1 LDISL
6 VIPCFNE
13 AKNLPFLYKKLLKL
27 LDNKKIEIIIVDNG
41 SSDDT
46 YSLLKSYQ
54 VDNKN
59 LKVLKINKNI
69 GYGNGIIEGL
79 KVANGDILS
88 WTHADMQTDP
98 NDILRGLKFF
108 NHHKKGIFV
117 KGLRK
122 GRPFLDKL
130 FTFFMS
136 IYCSLRLG
144 NFYRDINAQPVMF
157 HSSFFQSWVNPPKD
171 FSLDLYAYFM
181 AKKLNY
187 KIYKFPVIFS
197 KRLFGV
203 SSWNIDFPS
212 KLKFIDRTIKFTYN
226 LAQKYK

>member
-1 LDISL
+1 MDISL